1 MCGIAGIFCVNSSR
15 LVDPAQ
21 IDRMAS
27 AIRHRGPDDGAH
39 YVSGPV
45 GLGHRRLSIIDLKTG
60 SQPMLSEDGSLAI
73 VFNGEIYN
81 FHSLREQLAAKGYR
95 FRTTSDTEAILY
107 AYDAFGEDCVRH
119 LRGMF
124 AFAIWN
130 ARSSE
135 LFLARDRL
143 GIKPLYYSWDGSR
156 LAFGSEIKAI
166 LEDGKDGRQIDLEA
180 VDDYLTYLYV
190 PSPKTIFRDIRKL
203 PPATTLTVSARGLRT
218 SSYWDVSFECGDG
231 RSESEYIEELVE
243 RVRDSVRVHLVSDV
257 PVGAFLSGGIDS
269 SAVVSFIAEILGRP
283 VITSSIGFGERAY
296 DELPYARQMAQL
308 LHTDAYEKIVRADAV
323 DILDSLVWHYDE
335 PFADSS
341 MVPTYYVSQVARE
354 RATVALS
361 GDGGDEAFAGYERYQ
376 FDLFENRIRGWLP
389 ASIRGPLFGA
399 LGGIYPKADWLP
411 RPLRGK
417 TLLTSLSLS
426 GERGYFRTMTWMD
439 ARLRARIY
447 RPEFQRALQGYDP
460 FTVLEP
466 HFARTK
472 GWDPLSRIQYVDM
485 KSYLPDDILTK
496 VDRASMAHS
505 LEVRVP
511 LLDHEVIEFAAK
523 IPPGLR
529 IRGGQGKYIFKKALA
544 SRLPREILYRRKM
557 GFTVPLAE
565 WFRGPLRT
573 IFEEQVLEDGAFT
586 SHLLDPAGI
595 RSLWTGH
602 QRGTHNFATQL
613 WALLVFERWGRRFA
627 PSMSHA

>member
-1 MCGIAGIFCVNSSR
+1 MCGIAGIFCIDASR
-15 LVDPAQ
+15 AVDPDQ
-21 IDRMAS
+21 IDRMS
-27 AIRHRGPDDGAH
+27 AVLRHRGPDEGSR

-45 GLGHRRLSIIDLKTG
+45 GLGHRRLKIIDLKTG
-60 SQPMLSEDGSLAI
+60 SQPMLSEDGALAV

-81 FHSLREQLAAKGYR
+81 FRSLRDQLAARGYR
-95 FRTTSDTEAILY
+95 FRTTSDTETILY

-156 LAFGSEIKAI
+156 FAFGSEIKAV
-166 LEDGKDGRQIDLEA
+166 LEAEKHPRRIDLEA

-190 PSPKTIFRDIRKL
+190 PSPKTIFRDVRKL
-203 PPATTLTVSARGLRT
+203 APAERLTVSARGLRAST
-218 SSYWDVSFECGDG
+218 YWDVTFESGDG
-231 RSESEYIEELVE
+231 RSESDYVEELVE
-243 RVRDSVRVHLVSDV
+243 RVRDSVRAHLVSDV

-269 SAVVSFIAEILGRP
+269 SAVVAFISEILGRP

-296 DELPYARQMAQL
+296 DELPYARRMAQL
-308 LHTDAYEKIVRADAV
+308 VHADAYEKIVRADAV
-323 DILDSLVWHYDE
+323 AILDSLVWHYDE

-361 GDGGDEAFAGYERYQ
+361 GDGGDEAFAGYERYR
-376 FDLFENRIRGWLP
+376 FDLFENRVRGWLP
-389 ASIRGPLFGA
+389 ASIRGPLFGI

-417 TLLTSLSLS
+417 TLLTSLSLT

-439 ARLRARIY
+439 ERLRAKIY
-447 RPEFQRALQGYDP
+447 RPELRRALQGYDP

-466 HFARTK
+466 HFARSV

-485 KSYLPDDILTK
+485 KTYLPDDILTK

-511 LLDHEVIEFAAK
+511 LLDHEVIEFAAQ

-529 IRGGQGKYIFKKALA
+529 IRGGQGKYIFKKAL
-544 SRLPREILYRRKM
+544 SGRLPREILYRRKM
-557 GFTVPLAE
+557 GFSVPLAA
-565 WFRGPLRT
+565 WFRGPLRPV
-573 IFEEQVLEDGAFT
+573 FEGHVLDEGAFV
-586 SHLLDPAGI
+586 SQLLDPVGV
-595 RSLWTGH
+595 RSLWSGH

-613 WALLVFERWGRRFA
+613 WAVLVLECWGRRFA
-627 PSMSHA
+627 SSTPNA